1 MLINERVAKSA
12 IGRYFKLEGSGAK
25 NERPGTRFT
34 TEIRAGL
41 ATFFAMAYI
50 LAVNA
55 QIISDSGGPCVC
67 PDKGTCSNDITYL
80 TCVAEVK
87 QDLVVATAA
96 VSAIACFL
104 MGAAANMPLGL
115 APGLGLNAY
124 FTYQVVGFHGT
135 GNVSYGTALAAV
147 FVEGVTFV
155 FLSAVG
161 IRQLITKAIPAS
173 IKTAS
178 ACGIGLFL
186 AFIGLQSSAGIGLI
200 GGDSATLVS
209 LAGCPNSAKDDEGRC
224 LHGTMTS
231 PTLWIG
237 ILGFIIISLLMSFRV
252 KGSILIG
259 IVFISAIS
267 WFRNSAITYFP
278 DTDAGNGMY
287 ETFKKVVA
295 VPHIKH
301 TAGQMDFNLNSG
313 EIWVALVTFLYVD
326 LLDTTS
332 TLFAMATYAGMTESN
347 GDFEGSYAA
356 FLSDAASCIVG
367 ASLGTSPISAFVES
381 GAGLAEGGRTGL
393 TAITVSFFFLLSLFF
408 SPILGSFPGWAT
420 GPALIVVGVLMFQST
435 VRNINWDYL
444 PDAIPAFL
452 AIAIMPLSYSISYG
466 LIAGLGSYILING
479 TLLLLKKASNGRLV
493 PPNHD
498 EKEEWGPKRASDLY
512 PFWLAHFMP
521 LKHDE
526 HKGSVDELATE
537 VDVEKGEK
545 DAKRVD

>member
-1 MLINERVAKSA
+1 MSINQRIAKSVV
-12 IGRYFKLEGSGAK
+12 GRYFKLEGSGAQ

-34 TEIRAGL
+34 TELRAGL

-67 PDKGTCSNDITYL
+67 PEQGPCLTNVAYL
-80 TCVAEVK
+80 SCVAEVK

-96 VSAIACFL
+96 VSAIACLL
-104 MGAAANMPLGL
+104 MGAFANMPLGL

-135 GNVSYGTALAAV
+135 GNISYGTALAAV
-147 FVEGVTFV
+147 FIEGVIFV

-161 IRQLITKAIPAS
+161 IRQLITRVIPAS

-186 AFIGLQSSAGIGLI
+186 AFIGMQSSAGIGLI
-200 GGDSATLVS
+200 GGDSATLVA
-209 LAGCPNSAKDDEGRC
+209 LAGCPRSAKDEEGRC
-224 LHGTMTS
+224 LHGTMES

-237 ILGFIIISLLMSFRV
+237 ILGFIIISILMSFRV

-267 WFRNSAITYFP
+267 WFRNTSITYFP
-278 DTDAGNGMY
+278 DTETGNGMY
-287 ETFKKVVA
+287 ETFKRVVA
-295 VPHIKH
+295 VPHIRR
-301 TAGQMDFNLNSG
+301 TAGQMDFNLGSG
-313 EIWVALVTFLYVD
+313 EIWVALITFLYVD

-332 TLFAMATYAGMTESN
+332 TLFAMATYAGMTDEI

-356 FLSDAASCIVG
+356 FLSDAVSCIIG
-367 ASLGTSPISAFVES
+367 ACLGTSPITAFVES

-393 TAITVSFFFLLSLFF
+393 TAITVSFFFFLSLFF

-420 GPALIVVGVLMFQST
+420 GPALIVVGVLMFQSA
-435 VRNINWDYL
+435 VRNINWNYL

-466 LIAGLGSYILING
+466 LIAGLGSYVVING
-479 TLLLLKKASNGRLV
+479 TLLLLKTASKGRLV
-493 PPNHD
+493 PPNYE
-498 EKEEWGPKRASDLY
+498 EKEEWGPKTASDLL
-512 PFWLAHFMP
+512 PFWLTHFMP
-521 LKHDE
+521 SRKPT
-526 HKGSVDELATE
+526 GSVDELATA
-537 VDVEKGEK
+537 VDVEKGPK
-545 DAKRVD
+545 DAKRED